1 MESIF
6 CAYDFSDAAKNA
18 LKHACRLAEL
28 FRAKLTLVHIYNVPV
43 PVTEYGYVPVGDD
56 YIRDIA
62 VKDLDKLKE
71 ELIKE
76 HPHILAINI
85 IVESGFVTSKIN
97 QLASEKGCELLVMGI
112 DNDENFI
119 KENLVG
125 STSIDEAR
133 KSKVPVLIVPKNADN
148 VKIKS
153 IAYSCD
159 YKHSLVNSSS
169 LIQVKYFAHM
179 FNAEL
184 KVVHVLEPEHQ
195 INFTESVNDKYIESK
210 LNNVDHKTFFVY
222 EKNAA
227 EGIAEFVKEHQ
238 VDIII
243 VEPYQRNFFDK
254 LFHKSVTKELAFH
267 VNKPVLAIHGN

>member
-28 FRAKLTLVHIYNVPV
+28 FSAKLTLVHIYNVPV

-56 YIRDIA
+56 FIRDIA
-62 VKDLDKLKE
+62 VKDLEKLKR
-71 ELIKE
+71 ELVKE
-76 HPHILAINI
+76 HPHISTINI

-97 QLASEKGCELLVMGI
+97 QLASENGCELLVMGI
-112 DNDENFI
+112 DNDKNFI
-119 KENLVG
+119 KEHLIG

-133 KSKVPVLIVPKNADN
+133 KSKIPVLIVPKNAEND
-148 VKIKS
+148 KIKS
-153 IAYSCD
+153 IAYTCD
-159 YKHSLVNSSS
+159 YNHSLVDTSS

-184 KVVHVLEPEHQ
+184 KIVHVLEPDHQ
-195 INFTESVNDKYIESK
+195 IDFQEAVNDKYIESK
-210 LNNVDHKTFFVY
+210 LSNVNHKTFFVY

-227 EGIAEFVKEHQ
+227 DGISEFTKEHMI
-238 VDIII
+238 DLII
-243 VEPYQRNFFDK
+243 VEPYHRNFFDK

-267 VNKPVLAIHGN
+267 VNKPFLAIHGA